1 MKSRRRTI
9 WCRDALLRATVA
21 AALAVVVSGALPS
34 ASAQQ
39 GVTSA
44 SLSGQT
50 EDANGAAVGGALVTA
65 RNLETS
71 LIQTATSD
79 AAGRYRFA
87 RLPVGAYRLTV
98 ESRGP
103 SPPRPRQAPS
113 PVPTARVP

>member
-9 WCRDALLRATVA
+9 WRRDARLRAAVA
-21 AALAVVVSGALPS
+21 AALAFVASGAS
-34 ASAQQ
+34 FVVSAQQ
-39 GVTSA
+39 GVTAA

-50 EDANGAAVGGALVTA
+50 EDENGAAVGGARVTA

-87 RLPVGAYRLTV
+87 RLPIRAYRPTV
-98 ESRGP
+98 E
-103 SPPRPRQAPS
+103 
-113 PVPTARVP
+113 